1 MALSD
6 TNAIFAQRSNA
17 RSQIA
22 LSSLIH
28 ALQERELLALARL
41 VTKDGRDPVLI
52 MMAPEINNDF
62 ECLVDFQVFNYF
74 VEQFDH

>member
-6 TNAIFAQRSNA
+6 TSAIFAQKASA

-28 ALQERELLALARL
+28 ALQERELVALARL

-62 ECLVDFQVFNYF
+62 ECLVDVQVLLQS
-74 VEQFDH
+74 VEEIS